1 MTMGSVS
8 AVVEAQLEA
17 GMDGAKPIV
26 CWFEEVNKD
35 SVALVGGKCSSLGEL
50 INAGVRVP
58 PGFALTTHGYAQFMR
73 DAGIQSEITALLTG
87 LDHQDM
93 DKLEEAS
100 RVIREMIESRPMS
113 IELEDQIA
121 ESYRKL
127 SVRSCIPAVPVA
139 VRSSA
144 TAEDLPGAS
153 FAGQQDTY
161 LWIRGIDSVMHHVR
175 RCISS
180 LYTGRAIAYRMKMGF
195 PHEQVAISVGI
206 QKMANSLT
214 AGVMFTIHP
223 TNGDRSVIVIDSNF
237 GFGESVVSGE
247 VTPDHFVVNK
257 VALDIME
264 RTISTKTV
272 CYTVDFKEQKS
283 VALEVPFERQ
293 NIQSI
298 VDDEITELAWMGKQ
312 IEKHYG
318 RPMDIEWAID
328 KDLPSGGN
336 IFILQ
341 ARPETIWAEKAR
353 STRQRRR
360 DVGDGFHRFQP
371 DRRQE
376 TELGEASMIVRN
388 WMQANPMVVSGDTL
402 LSEAKRILTEHNLHG
417 LPVVDG
423 GRLRGL
429 ITRANCL
436 RAAHFALRTQNTDE
450 LNFFSTRLKVKD
462 LMVRNPTTIDANDT
476 MEHCLQ
482 VGQEHGVGAVA
493 GDGSRPGGGHHFSQ
507 RGLLA
512 RRPLPRRLGKAQR
525 RDPGAARTQ
534 ARNHRPHH
542 RHRRG
547 AGAEVQAIYPIGKPE
562 DINPQEHHRK
572 RVIVR
577 FHCRIPRRS
586 GQGAR
591 GRRLPV
597 IESVQ
602 AKH

>member
-1 MTMGSVS
+1 M
-8 AVVEAQLEA
+8 EA
-17 GMDGAKPIV
+17 GMNETKPIV

-35 SVALVGGKCSSLGEL
+35 SVDLVGGKCSSLGEL

-73 DAGIQSEITALLTG
+73 DAGIQSEVNGLLKG

-100 RVIREMIESRPMS
+100 RVIREMIESRPIS
-113 IELEDQIA
+113 IELEDLIA

-127 SVRSCIPAVPVA
+127 SVRCCIPAVPVA

-161 LWIRGIDSVMHHVR
+161 LWVRGVDSVMHHVR

-298 VDDEITELAWMGKQ
+298 VDDEITQLAWMGKQ

-328 KDLPSGGN
+328 KDLPAGGN

-341 ARPETIWAEKAR
+341 ARPETIWSDK
-353 STRQRRR
+353 
-360 DVGDGFHRFQP
+360 P
-371 DRRQE
+371 
-376 TELGEASMIVRN
+376 
-388 WMQANPMVVSGDTL
+388 
-402 LSEAKRILTEHNLHG
+402 
-417 LPVVDG
+417 
-423 GRLRGL
+423 
-429 ITRANCL
+429 
-436 RAAHFALRTQNTDE
+436 RAAA
-450 LNFFSTRLKVKD
+450 S
-462 LMVRNPTTIDANDT
+462 
-476 MEHCLQ
+476 
-482 VGQEHGVGAVA
+482 G
-493 GDGSRPGGGHHFSQ
+493 
-507 RGLLA
+507 
-512 RRPLPRRLGKAQR
+512 
-525 RDPGAARTQ
+525 GAAS
-534 ARNHRPHH
+534 AMDYIVSSLI
-542 RHRRG
+542 
-547 AGAEVQAIYPIGKPE
+547 AGK
-562 DINPQEHHRK
+562 K
-572 RVIVR
+572 L
-577 FHCRIPRRS
+577 S
-586 GQGAR
+586 
-591 GRRLPV
+591 
-597 IESVQ
+597 
-602 AKH
+602 